1 MGGRNDDEAAALL
14 EELRPELLRML
25 ANKPAFGTIGVTLTF
40 HEGTVS
46 KIGVS
51 AEVLRKP
58 KGGRV

>member
-1 MGGRNDDEAAALL
+1 
-14 EELRPELLRML
+14 LRML